1 MTARLGSLGV
11 FRAVCVVVLA
21 ACVEI
26 PVAENPPD
34 GRTSTTRSAKA
45 DGAGST
51 IAQIAEVANPFQ
63 RNAALYEFAAD
74 SDRGRIEALLAEVAH
89 LPQTPHRDDIARV
102 LYIRYASLDPAAAAA
117 HAWRHRTAPDVL
129 SAVFRAWAHADLDS
143 AVAHAAEL
151 PRGARPDAARAI
163 LQLDLPATERGAI
176 AERLDVALS
185 IAEIDQVPEMGPSHP
200 GEDYDAALARI
211 GAIADAETRHAELAS
226 ATSNWAAADPAQAL
240 AAVADWDGVAD
251 LKDSL
256 LYGIMYEW
264 AETDPR
270 AAVDWLLAAGAGEF
284 LDLVFPAYRHLAKTD
299 LADAEA
305 LVEALA
311 GDSERRQ
318 ARLGVFTAALGQ
330 GELDRAVSTFAAL
343 DREGQAMTAGDLGG
357 HLARQVPER
366 AFEWLL
372 ELDEELRRDTFEW
385 TLRVIY
391 QQDAALTK
399 RLIQGVADPALR
411 IEAARKVIDGVAFAD
426 GAAGLRWAET
436 LGTAQQ
442 YAPVVGDLF
451 GAWLRRDPDRA
462 TAALMRYPRGAVRD
476 LALRRFVSARLG
488 SFDTNGAER
497 FFDAIDS
504 PLERRNAA
512 EALFGYYV
520 DVDPNERKAA
530 IYEQLAGANDG

>member
-21 ACVEI
+21 ACVEF
-26 PVAENPPD
+26 PVAENALD
-34 GRTSTTRSAKA
+34 SRMSTTRSAKA

-51 IAQIAEVANPFQ
+51 IAQIADVTNPFQ

-74 SDRGRIEALLAEVAH
+74 SDRGGIEALLAEVAH

-129 SAVFRAWAHADLDS
+129 SAVFRAWAHTDLDS

-151 PRGARPDAARAI
+151 PRSARPDAARAI
-163 LQLDLPATERGAI
+163 LQLDLPATEREAI

-185 IAEIDQVPEMGPSHP
+185 IAEIDEVPGMGPSHP
-200 GEDYDAALARI
+200 GEDYDSALARI
-211 GAIADAETRHAELAS
+211 GAIADDETRHAALAS
-226 ATSNWAAADPAQAL
+226 ATSNWAATDPAQAL

-256 LYGIMYEW
+256 LYRIMNEW

-270 AAVDWLLAAGAGEF
+270 AAVDWLLAARAGEF

-305 LVEALA
+305 LVEALV

-318 ARLGVFTAALGQ
+318 ARLGVFDAALGQ
-330 GELDRAVSTFAAL
+330 GELDRAVSAFAAL
-343 DREGQAMTAGDLGG
+343 DREGQAMTAGDLGS
-357 HLARQVPER
+357 HLARRVPER

-385 TLRVIY
+385 TLQAMH
-391 QQDAALTK
+391 QQDAALTQ
-399 RLIQGVADPALR
+399 RLIQGIAVSSLR
-411 IEAARKVIDGVAFAD
+411 IEAARKVIDRVAFGD
-426 GAAGLRWAET
+426 QLGALRWAES
-436 LGTAQQ
+436 LGAEQQ

-451 GAWLRRDPDRA
+451 GEWLRWDPERA
-462 TAALMRYPRGAVRD
+462 TAALMRYPRGIARD
-476 LALRRFVSARLG
+476 LALRRFVSAHLA
-488 SFDTNGAER
+488 SFDTTGAER

-504 PLERRNAA
+504 PDERRAAA
-512 EALFGYYV
+512 ERLRLYYT
-520 DVDPNERKAA
+520 DTDPNESKAA
-530 IYEQLAGANDG
+530 LFTESVTEAD